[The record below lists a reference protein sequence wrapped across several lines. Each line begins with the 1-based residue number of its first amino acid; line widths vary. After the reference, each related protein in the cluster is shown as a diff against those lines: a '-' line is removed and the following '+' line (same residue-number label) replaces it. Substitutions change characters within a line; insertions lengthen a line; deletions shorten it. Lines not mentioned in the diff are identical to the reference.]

1 MKKIW
6 IYQCKNDKRP
16 ATLTTLRS
24 MIKEYDNDAI
34 YLKLEKL
41 DTNWFIEWEAF
52 INIEDVRNDSEIGEY
67 PFVCKIPKHIQS
79 QITKANKP
87 KDRKQSTQQ

>member
-1 MKKIW
+1 
-6 IYQCKNDKRP
+6 
-16 ATLTTLRS
+16 

-67 PFVCKIPKHIQS
+67 PLVCKIPKHIQS

-87 KDRKQSTQQ
+87 KDRKQSAQQ